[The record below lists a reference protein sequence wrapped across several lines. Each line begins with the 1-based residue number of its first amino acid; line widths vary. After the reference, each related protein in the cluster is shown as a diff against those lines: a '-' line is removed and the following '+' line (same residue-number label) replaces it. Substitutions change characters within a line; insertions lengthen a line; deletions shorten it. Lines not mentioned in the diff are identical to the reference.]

1 MTKDVIALTDR
12 MPDPWSVLAG
22 LLAGGPDLHVRSA
35 AEGAVV
41 QLCDVEGRPLVS
53 IEAPLLLHVPE
64 EAQRLLGTTRADD
77 KPKWWT
83 EARASTAVPGAERL
97 AGVFAARLTAL
108 LGGTVW
114 PPDAPGADDPAHPV
128 DTSGITAVPAPAAAQ
143 PAVDVLTEKVAVV
156 LQDRPVIGMTSWLSE
171 ALRATLASER
181 ALQIVTPRHCRL
193 TLPTSTV
200 LTGPPTRWVVQ
211 DPDCGYYDGFSGAV
225 LRWRDGAF
233 QVAKDAD
240 GETPVAPA
248 FVDVT
253 RTGERQLLLG
263 FRTVH
268 QPDAR
273 LVLGGALEAA
283 WQALTGEL
291 PTGWGTAEPANLPW
305 SRRSLTDLAYE
316 RAPRP
321 TWTVVVGSAD
331 RPALA
336 TLRVLRTPDGVEED
350 VTLAVGF
357 HDGEKP
363 PVSAVADLAAEL
375 ATRYGLRTLLGRLR
389 EARADLSVPPRFE
402 RPPIPFGYA
411 LGPAEVA
418 EAGAGIA
425 ARPPLPAAPVR
436 LGTKARPGYFYPL
449 GDGESME
456 GWALF
461 ETLLRHLR
469 GTAGQS

>member
-12 MPDPWSVLAG
+12 MPDAWSVLAG
-22 LLAGGPDLHVRSA
+22 LLAGGPGLHVRSA
-35 AEGAVV
+35 AEGAVI
-41 QLCDVEGRPLVS
+41 QLCDAEGRPLVS
-53 IEAPLLLHVPE
+53 IEAPLLLHVPG
-64 EAQRLLGTTRADD
+64 EAQRLLGATGADD
-77 KPKWWT
+77 KQKWWT
-83 EARASTAVPGAERL
+83 EARASTAVPEAERL
-97 AGVFAARLTAL
+97 AGAFAARLATL

-114 PPDAPGADDPAHPV
+114 PPDAAGADDPAHPV
-128 DTSGITAVPAPAAAQ
+128 DTSQITAVPTPAAAQ
-143 PAVDVLTEKVAVV
+143 PAVDVLTDKVAVV
-156 LQDRPVIGMTSWLSE
+156 LQDRPVIAMTSWLSE
-171 ALRATLASER
+171 ALRATLESER

-193 TLPTSTV
+193 SLPTSTV

-211 DPDCGYYDGFSGAV
+211 DPDCGYYDGLTGAV

-233 QVAKDAD
+233 DAAKDAD
-240 GETPVAPA
+240 GQTPVAPA
-248 FVDVT
+248 FADVT
-253 RTGERQLLLG
+253 RTGERQLLLS

-268 QPDAR
+268 QPDAQ

-283 WQALTGEL
+283 WRALAGEL

-305 SRRSLTDLAYE
+305 SRRRLTDLAYE
-316 RAPRP
+316 RAPQP

-357 HDGEKP
+357 RDGEQP

-375 ATRYGLRTLLGRLR
+375 TTRHNLRTLLAHLR
-389 EARADLSVPPRFE
+389 EARADLTVPSRFE
-402 RPPIPFGYA
+402 RPPVPFGFA

-418 EAGAGIA
+418 EAGTDIA

-436 LGTKARPGYFYPL
+436 LGTAARPGYYYPL
-449 GDGESME
+449 GDGESAE
-456 GWALF
+456 GWTAF

-469 GTAGQS
+469 GAP